1 MKRHFSSKLWVIRR
15 YLAVVWT
22 QINYYIYDP
31 TKPAKA
37 EFLKLSV
44 EDQAAWIEANI
55 PEYETQLYGDSYLG
69 CSYDLDEGKLDEY
82 LENRDD
88 YGVSGLIEEQL
99 PSLSEGR
106 AFEIDDGA
114 GLTSEELEALQ
125 TAMAENDF
133 DGWDTH
139 SGFYFKVRFRAL
151 YCLFVGHERGQG
163 GCDFELEHVFKSKG
177 LALQHVSE
185 KPMVA
190 MEEKL

>member
-1 MKRHFSSKLWVIRR
+1 
-15 YLAVVWT
+15 
-22 QINYYIYDP
+22 
-31 TKPAKA
+31 
-37 EFLKLSV
+37 
-44 EDQAAWIEANI
+44 
-55 PEYETQLYGDSYLG
+55 
-69 CSYDLDEGKLDEY
+69 LDEDKLDEY

-99 PSLSEGR
+99 PSLSEER

-114 GLTSEELEALQ
+114 GLTSEELEALR

-139 SGFYFKVRFRAL
+139 SGFYFKARFGAL
-151 YCLFVGHERGQG
+151 FALFVGQDMGQG
-163 GCDFELEHVFKSKG
+163 GSEFELERVFANKK

-190 MEEKL
+190 LEIK